1 MGNSEVGS
9 TVAHGLKQY
18 GVTKPISL
26 AGPTEA
32 DLQRTV
38 ELEKVCSSKF
48 SPFFLLFACFFLLF
62 LSFFTFSSLYEIVPM
77 KFLVEAGLYERK
89 DEAARREEVLGQLD
103 LVIAIIQFAC
113 LILMFYSIYVVTYS
127 HELWA
132 CFYISFCIMS
142 YVSSVEF
149 I

>member
-38 ELEKVCSSKF
+38 ELEKVCSYKF
-48 SPFFLLFACFFLLF
+48 SLFYFFCAPVFSVISSILYVLF
-62 LSFFTFSSLYEIVPM
+62 LICNCSN
-77 KFLVEAGLYERK
+77 
-89 DEAARREEVLGQLD
+89 EVLG
-103 LVIAIIQFAC
+103 
-113 LILMFYSIYVVTYS
+113 
-127 HELWA
+127 
-132 CFYISFCIMS
+132 
-142 YVSSVEF
+142 
-149 I
+149 